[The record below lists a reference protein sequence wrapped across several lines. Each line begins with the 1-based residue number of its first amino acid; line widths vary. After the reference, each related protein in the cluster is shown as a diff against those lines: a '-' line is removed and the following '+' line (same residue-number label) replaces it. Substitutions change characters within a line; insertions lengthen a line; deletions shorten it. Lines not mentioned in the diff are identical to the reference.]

1 MFDVR
6 WRGLEQSVIARDAT
20 DEWHHIVSVRVF
32 IIIIVVVVVVVVIYL
47 LIKTTHLT

>member
-32 IIIIVVVVVVVVIYL
+32 IIIIVVVVVVIYL